1 MKKRYYALIFLII
14 LTECLPLIIV
24 FFNTSV
30 RTNCII
36 VTCALLGWLMLIGVL
51 ISCYIQTN
59 SRVSKKQKE
68 KKERKIKMAKFKDY
82 NKYKTCREASKTCPM
97 GGFCTSCMYAY
108 PGNGIIEGKPESYVD
123 VCTMSKK

>member
-36 VTCALLGWLMLIGVL
+36 VTCALLG
-51 ISCYIQTN
+51 
-59 SRVSKKQKE
+59 
-68 KKERKIKMAKFKDY
+68 
-82 NKYKTCREASKTCPM
+82 
-97 GGFCTSCMYAY
+97 
-108 PGNGIIEGKPESYVD
+108 
-123 VCTMSKK
+123 